1 MNTAPATT
9 LAAPS
14 DEQALGWLRTMLLIR
29 RFEERAEQL
38 TIRGKIPA
46 EFTRR
51 WAKKRLPSG
60 WRPRSLPETPCL
72 LRTVAIITPWPRACR
87 LPG

>member
-1 MNTAPATT
+1 MSTAPANT

-14 DEQALGWLRTMLLIR
+14 DEQVLGWLRTMLLIR

-38 TIRGKIPA
+38 TVRGKIPA

-51 WAKKRLPSG
+51 WAKKQLPWG
-60 WRPRSLPETPCL
+60 WRQRSLPEIRCL

-87 LPG
+87 LQG